1 MVGWEGGE
9 GKQPDTLTK
18 GLRGLDRACFLGF
31 GGPEPLILS
40 RVVISIAK
48 VKCNQQS
55 EFRNHSCGSESLCLH
70 FFESVQTLLIIFLFG
85 GPLEFPPLTWSVS
98 PISDYLV
105 N

>member
-31 GGPEPLILS
+31 GCPEPLILS

-70 FFESVQTLLIIFLFG
+70 FFESVQNL
-85 GPLEFPPLTWSVS
+85 
-98 PISDYLV
+98 
-105 N
+105 